1 MESATPRTIHDSRIP
16 TAMPG
21 TRACAISAI
30 TRSRTPIPARVAWLS
45 TEPLMCARRAEESQ
59 LAELR
64 DQLDRECPGAMVLGD
79 E

>member
-1 MESATPRTIHDSRIP
+1 
-16 TAMPG
+16 
-21 TRACAISAI
+21 
-30 TRSRTPIPARVAWLS
+30 LS